1 MPARDTAE
9 RIADAQHRLAS
20 DHDLWI
26 TTAADG
32 RPWLVPLSFHWNGEA
47 VLMATVR
54 KSPTY
59 RNIAAGGTV
68 RLALGHTRDVVMLDG
83 DVDLPDR
90 LDDADADAVASAS
103 GYDPRTD
110 ADTAYIRFVPRRAQ
124 AWRNVEEI
132 QGRTIMRDGRWGA
145 PPR

>member
-1 MPARDTAE
+1 MSARDTAE
-9 RIADAQHRLAS
+9 RVSDAKHRLGS

-32 RPWLVPLSFHWNGEA
+32 HPWLVPLSFHWNDEA

-59 RNIAAGGTV
+59 RNLAAGGTA
-68 RLALGHTRDVVMLDG
+68 RLALGHTRDVLMLDG
-83 DVDLPDR
+83 EVDLPDR
-90 LDDADADAVASAS
+90 LADADAEAVMSAS
-103 GYDPRTD
+103 GYDPRTN

-132 QGRTIMRDGRWGA
+132 EARTIMRDGQWAASTR
-145 PPR
+145 